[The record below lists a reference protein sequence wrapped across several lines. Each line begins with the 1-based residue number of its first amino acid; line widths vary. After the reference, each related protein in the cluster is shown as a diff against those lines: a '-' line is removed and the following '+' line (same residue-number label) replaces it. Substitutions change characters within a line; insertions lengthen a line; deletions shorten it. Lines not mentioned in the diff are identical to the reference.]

1 MRRIAFPVPFIA
13 IALLA
18 GCSQQDTP
26 SSDAGNP
33 ASGLQDMADA
43 AMHDAVESGAI
54 ASGDAPLQPGQT
66 VQGTLEAD
74 VGKGSQSFR
83 SLSTKLA
90 DDLDKQ
96 VAAKMD
102 GNDKVQAA
110 IDDGNAKLKQMGAG
124 VQVSSDDVKDF
135 VGGLAGKT
143 IHDSSVMHIGI
154 VKRQAVNL
162 QGRAGDGSQVL
173 LSLNFVEQSLAFQ
186 DASFSYQPDPKSVME
201 RFATGKDSQPEVT
214 IERFEKNADGSF
226 ALAGS
231 FKASN
236 VPAAVTA
243 KKLKGETLASASGTF
258 SFDALPAKEMPKF
271 GR

>member
-18 GCSQQDTP
+18 GCSQQDAP
-26 SSDAGNP
+26 SSDAGSP

-66 VQGTLEAD
+66 VQGTIEAD

-110 IDDGNAKLKQMGAG
+110 IDDGNAKLEQMGTG
-124 VQVSSDDVKDF
+124 MRVSSDDVKDF

-143 IHDSSVMHIGI
+143 IHESHVMHVDII
-154 VKRQAVNL
+154 KRQTVNIE
-162 QGRAGDGSQVL
+162 GRAGDGSRVQ
-173 LSLNFVEQSLAFQ
+173 LSLNFDDQDLAFQ
-186 DASFSYQPDPKSVME
+186 DASFSYQPDPKSIMD
-201 RFATGKDSQPEVT
+201 RFSSDAPEVT
-214 IERFEKNADGSF
+214 IDRFEKNADGSF

>member
-18 GCSQQDTP
+18 GCSQEDTP

-66 VQGTLEAD
+66 VQGTIEAD

-110 IDDGNAKLKQMGAG
+110 IDDGNARLKDMGTD
-124 VQVSSDDVKDF
+124 VRVSKDDVKDF

-143 IHDSSVMHIGI
+143 IHESQVMHIGI
-154 VKRQAVNL
+154 IKRQSVNI
-162 QGRAGDGSQVL
+162 QGRAADGSMVQ
-173 LSLNFVEQSLAFQ
+173 LSLNFDDQGLAFQ
-186 DASFSYQPDPKSVME
+186 DASFSYQPDPKSIMD
-201 RFATGKDSQPEVT
+201 RFSSDAPEVT
-214 IERFEKNADGSF
+214 IDRFEKNADGSF

>member
-18 GCSQQDTP
+18 GCSQEDTP
-26 SSDAGNP
+26 SSDAGSP

-66 VQGTLEAD
+66 VQGTIEAD

-162 QGRAGDGSQVL
+162 QGRAGDGSQVQ
-173 LSLNFVEQSLAFQ
+173 LSLNFDDQSLAFQ
-186 DASFSYQPDPKSVME
+186 DASFSYQPDPKSIMD
-201 RFATGKDSQPEVT
+201 RFSSDAPEVT
-214 IERFEKNADGSF
+214 IDRFEKNADGSF